1 MSRNYGNKE
10 VCKVG
15 MYIYIYVAMSV
26 YMLYTYMSWI
36 LCCILVVVMVKIIL
50 GMKVEWILVEVGM

>member
-1 MSRNYGNKE
+1 MQSGY
-10 VCKVG
+10 V
-15 MYIYIYVAMSV
+15 YIYVAMGV

-36 LCCILVVVMVKIIL
+36 LCCILVVVMMEIIL